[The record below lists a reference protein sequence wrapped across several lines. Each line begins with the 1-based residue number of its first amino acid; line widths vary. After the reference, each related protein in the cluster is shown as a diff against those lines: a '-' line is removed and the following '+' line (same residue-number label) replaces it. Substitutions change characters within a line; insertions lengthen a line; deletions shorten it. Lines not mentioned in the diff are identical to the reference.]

1 MLVIAVLSFFLSP
14 FIVHKLGNNA
24 YGAWILLSS
33 VVGYLGL
40 LDLGVRSAVTKYVAT
55 LHAVGRHDKANHIAS
70 AALALFSGAGI
81 AAIAMAFGFAEFG
94 LGFFDVSPDL
104 LGAAR
109 LVLRLG
115 GVTVA
120 MALVGG
126 VFGGIVVARQR
137 FDLLNL
143 MTLTH
148 EFVRFG
154 AIFLALWSG
163 GGLVELAVIQFA
175 TGASQMLITFFMSRR
190 IYPEMRPWKFDFKME
205 HVRMVLTF
213 GFYRGL
219 SAKATWLRAEFT

>member
-1 MLVIAVLSFFLSP
+1 MAAAATSGHVWQTAKNVISSWGTMLVIAVLSFFLSP

-70 AALALFSGAGI
+70 AALALFSGAGV
-81 AAIAMAFGFAEFG
+81 AAIALAFGFAEFG

-115 GVTVA
+115 GVTA
-120 MALVGG
+120 P
-126 VFGGIVVARQR
+126 
-137 FDLLNL
+137 
-143 MTLTH
+143 TL
-148 EFVRFG
+148 RP
-154 AIFLALWSG
+154 L
-163 GGLVELAVIQFA
+163 ELDDPR
-175 TGASQMLITFFMSRR
+175 S
-190 IYPEMRPWKFDFKME
+190 
-205 HVRMVLTF
+205 
-213 GFYRGL
+213 
-219 SAKATWLRAEFT
+219 